1 MKVEFE
7 KPHNEDDDDFDF
19 EEFADTLR
27 EVLLAAAEESLKE
40 RDGKKY
46 ITYPDVEKMQD
57 FNASYVLLL
66 NAVGDGT
73 KVERRSSSFLIK
85 SDGREITIRNPR
97 YFYLAMRAASNVDI
111 IPYVRGMLEISLTFK
126 DVYKKELVE

>member
-7 KPHNEDDDDFDF
+7 KPYNEDDDDFDF

-97 YFYLAMRAASNVDI
+97 YFYLAMRAASSVDI
-111 IPYVRGMLEISLTFK
+111 IPYVRGMLEISLTFN